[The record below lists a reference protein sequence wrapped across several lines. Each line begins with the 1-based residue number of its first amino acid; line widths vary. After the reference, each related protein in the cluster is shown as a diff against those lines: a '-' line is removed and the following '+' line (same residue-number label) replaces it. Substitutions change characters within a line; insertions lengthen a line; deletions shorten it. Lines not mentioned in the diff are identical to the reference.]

1 MTLAFKG
8 LKVIDFTQVLAGPF
22 ATQQLAALGAEI
34 IKIEQPGTGDLT
46 RNGNPERASPMF
58 TSVNLGKQS
67 LTLNLK
73 NDAAKGIVRR
83 LILSADAVVENFRPG
98 VMARL
103 GFGYDQLRRIKPDL
117 VYCSVSGYGQ
127 SGPKSSLPAFDGAIQ
142 AASGMMAVS
151 GFPDSG
157 PVRAGYFAV
166 DMATALHA
174 AFALTAALYRR
185 RLTGKGQHIDVAM
198 MDASML
204 MLAPQ
209 MTAYLMT
216 GKAQERLGNLSPTQ
230 QPTANVF
237 PTADGHIQ
245 IAAIKEKQAESL
257 FRALGLDARYP
268 DFPDVR
274 TRIKRNGEVN
284 ALLCAA
290 LSQQGTAHWLDALLK
305 ANVPASEV
313 RELADVAADPQFED
327 RNAFAE
333 IASPEPAEG
342 GLKAVF
348 SGHCASED
356 GPTLKRGAPGL
367 GEHTEEILTGLGY
380 AKDEIAAFAAAGTI

>member
-22 ATQQLAALGAEI
+22 ATQQLAALGAEV

-46 RNGNPERASPMF
+46 RSGNPERPSAMF
-58 TSVNLGKQS
+58 TTANLGKKS

-73 NDAAKGIVRR
+73 SAGAKNILHRLAAD
-83 LILSADAVVENFRPG
+83 ADAVVENFRPG
-98 VMARL
+98 VMGRL
-103 GFGYDQLRRIKPDL
+103 GFDYDQLRKIKPDL
-117 VYCSVSGYGQ
+117 VYCSISGYGQ
-127 SGPKSSLPAFDGAIQ
+127 SGPKSPLPAFDGAIQ

-151 GFPDSG
+151 GFPESG

-174 AFALTAALYRR
+174 AFALAAALYRKQ
-185 RLTGKGQHIDVAM
+185 LTGEGQHIDVAM
-198 MDASML
+198 MDTSML

-209 MTAYLMT
+209 MTAYLMS
-216 GKAQERLGNLSPTQ
+216 GKTTERLGNLSPTL

-237 PTADGHIQ
+237 PTADGRIQ
-245 IAAIKEKQAESL
+245 IVALNEKQAKSL
-257 FRALGLDARYP
+257 FRILGLAVRYP
-268 DFPDVR
+268 DFADPR
-274 TRIKRNGEVN
+274 TRFKRSGEVN

-290 LSQQGTAHWLDALLK
+290 LSQQGTAHWLDALRK
-305 ANVPASEV
+305 ESVPASEV
-313 RELADVAADPQFED
+313 RELAEVASDAQFEH
-327 RNAFAE
+327 RNAFVE
-333 IASPEPAEG
+333 IASPEPAVNG
-342 GLKAVF
+342 VKAVF

-367 GEHTEEILTGLGY
+367 GEHTEEIMTGLGY
-380 AKDEIAAFAAAGTI
+380 ARAEIAALRAEGTL